1 VEPVDPLAVVGL
13 AAGAA
18 LVVVWAATNRGHV
31 RRHRDRPDEWSG
43 GRPDL
48 WTSAARCREGGANLG
63 MFTATAFA
71 RKQPYDFCNW
81 LCVVTASEVELSQ
94 KDFLERRRFHFPREQ
109 FEVDGALPAPA
120 V

>member
-1 VEPVDPLAVVGL
+1 MDPLAVVGL

-48 WTSAARCREGGANLG
+48 WTSAARCRECGAGGGLVEREG
-63 MFTATAFA
+63 DGVRFTCL
-71 RKQPYDFCNW
+71 RCG
-81 LCVVTASEVELSQ
+81 AS
-94 KDFLERRRFHFPREQ
+94 HHREQ
-109 FEVDGALPAPA
+109 RG
-120 V
+120 